1 MGSIEDVTQTAEP
14 GEPPEALLQAIKRL
28 LRPLLRVFIAYGVT
42 LPILSR
48 LLKELYVEVA
58 DAQFPLEGR
67 PQTDSRISLLTG
79 VHRKDIRALR
89 GRAGAPALPSAALS
103 RNAQMIALWAGSPDY
118 LDALGQ
124 PRPLPRTG
132 EAPSFESLGHFV
144 STDIRARVV
153 LDEWSRLG
161 LVRID
166 GEGLVHLNYA
176 AFVPREDFADIA
188 YYFGR
193 NLRDHIAA
201 SGHNLLGEQP
211 PMLERAVYYDRLTS
225 QSIEEL
231 AALSRDLGSKALVAV
246 NQKAFELPQRD
257 AGNPSAFHRISFG
270 VYFFSALD
278 ASKNRR

>member
-1 MGSIEDVTQTAEP
+1 VTKTAGP
-14 GEPPEALLQAIKRL
+14 GEPPEALIHAIKRL
-28 LRPLLRVFIAYGVT
+28 LRPLLRVMIAHGVT
-42 LPILSR
+42 LPVLSR

-58 DAQFPLEGR
+58 EAEFPLSGR

-89 GRAGAPALPSAALS
+89 GRAGAPDLPSAAMS

-118 LDALGQ
+118 LDASGQ

-132 EAPSFESLGHFV
+132 EAPSFESLGHSV

-153 LDEWSRLG
+153 LDEWLRLG
-161 LVRID
+161 LVRVD
-166 GEGLVHLNYA
+166 DDGLVHLNNA
-176 AFVPREDFADIA
+176 AFIPREDFADIA

-201 SGHNLLGEQP
+201 SGHNLLGNQP
-211 PMLERAVYYDRLTS
+211 PMLERAVYYERLTS
-225 QSIEEL
+225 ESVEEL
-231 AALSRDLGSKALVAV
+231 AALSRELGSKALIAV
-246 NQKAFELPQRD
+246 NQKAFELSQRD
-257 AGNPSAFHRISFG
+257 AANPSASHRISFG

-278 ASKNRR
+278 QSSKDSGE

>member
-1 MGSIEDVTQTAEP
+1 VTKTAGP
-14 GEPPEALLQAIKRL
+14 GEPPEALVQAIKRL
-28 LRPLLRVFIAYGVT
+28 LRPLLRVLIAYGVT

-58 DAQFPLEGR
+58 EAGFPLAGR
-67 PQTDSRISLLTG
+67 PQSDSRISLLTG

-89 GRAGAPALPSAALS
+89 GRGSAADLPSPAMS

-118 LDALGQ
+118 LDAQGQ

-132 EAPSFESLGHFV
+132 EVPSFESLGHFV

-153 LDEWSRLG
+153 LDEWLRLG
-161 LVRID
+161 LVRVD
-166 GEGLVHLNYA
+166 SEGLIHLNNA
-176 AFVPREDFADIA
+176 AFIPREDFADVA

-201 SGHNLLGEQP
+201 SGHNLAGNKP
-211 PMLERAVYYDRLTS
+211 PMLERAVYYEHLTP

-231 AALSRDLGSKALVAV
+231 AALSRDIGSKVLIAV
-246 NQKAFELPQRD
+246 NQKAFELSQRD
-257 AGNPSAFHRISFG
+257 AANPSATHRISFG
-270 VYFFSALD
+270 VYFFSAAE
-278 ASKNRR
+278 ASKESGE

>member
-1 MGSIEDVTQTAEP
+1 MRDVTETAGP
-14 GEPPEALLQAIKRL
+14 GEPPEALVQAIKRL
-28 LRPLLRVFIAYGVT
+28 LRPLLRVLIAYGVT
-42 LPILSR
+42 LPVLSR

-58 DAQFPLEGR
+58 ESKFPLAGR

-89 GRAGAPALPSAALS
+89 GRGGTADLPSPAMS

-124 PRPLPRTG
+124 PRALPRTG
-132 EAPSFESLGHFV
+132 EAPSFESLGHAV

-153 LDEWSRLG
+153 LDEWLRLG

-166 GEGLVHLNYA
+166 SEGLVHLNNA
-176 AFVPREDFADIA
+176 AFIPREDFADVA

-201 SGHNLLGEQP
+201 SGHNLLGNQP
-211 PMLERAVYYDRLTS
+211 PMLERAVYYEHLTP

-231 AALSRDLGSKALVAV
+231 AALSRDIGSKALIAV
-246 NQKAFELPQRD
+246 NQKAFELSQRD
-257 AGNPSAFHRISFG
+257 AADASATLRTSFG

-278 ASKNRR
+278 ASTESGE